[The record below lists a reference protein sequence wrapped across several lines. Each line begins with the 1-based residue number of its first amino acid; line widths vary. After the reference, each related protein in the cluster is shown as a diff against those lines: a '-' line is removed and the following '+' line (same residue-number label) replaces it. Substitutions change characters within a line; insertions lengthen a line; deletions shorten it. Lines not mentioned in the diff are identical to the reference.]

1 MSRTPLRHKV
11 LHALDRVQ
19 AWTSHFLICL
29 TVGSLLLQVFSREVG
44 WQVDWT
50 EELARFSFL
59 VMVFT
64 SASFA
69 SSRMTHLRVSVF
81 SDLAARWAV
90 SKWIVEKLQL
100 LCILAFDG
108 LFCWYA
114 SANIVEGLRYP
125 TISPSLG
132 FNESLLF
139 IAPAAF
145 FAIAIVQRVLRMLD
159 GAGAD
164 NGILPT

>member
-1 MSRTPLRHKV
+1 MSRSPLRHKV
-11 LHALDRVQ
+11 LHALDWVQ
-19 AWTSHFLICL
+19 AWTSHVLICL

-69 SSRMTHLRVSVF
+69 SSRMTHLNVSVF
-81 SDLAARWAV
+81 SDFAARWTV

-100 LCILAFDG
+100 ACILVFDG

-114 SANIVEGLRYP
+114 SSNIVEGLRYP

-139 IAPAAF
+139 IAPALF
-145 FAIAIVQRVLRMLD
+145 FAIALVQRVLRLFD
-159 GAGAD
+159 GEAAPSGA
-164 NGILPT
+164 LPT

>member
-1 MSRTPLRHKV
+1 MTSSPLREKV
-11 LHALDRVQ
+11 LHALGWVQ

-64 SASFA
+64 TASFA
-69 SSRMTHLRVSVF
+69 SGRMTHLRVSVF
-81 SDLAARWAV
+81 SDFASRWAV

-100 LCILAFDG
+100 ACILAFDG
-108 LFCWYA
+108 LFCGYA
-114 SANIVEGLRYP
+114 TANVIEGFRYP

-145 FAIAIVQRVLRMLD
+145 FAIAIVQRLLRLPD
-159 GAGAD
+159 GTGVD
-164 NGILPT
+164 SGVLPT